1 MINAV
6 PKNRQDWKM
15 KSKLI
20 VNIHG
25 IDGFVNINADRIEK
39 DDVFLYA
46 YLEGNLV
53 GLFDVGSIMSAYLSE
68 KKEA

>member
-1 MINAV
+1 
-6 PKNRQDWKM
+6 M
-15 KSKLI
+15 KKLI
-20 VNIHG
+20 VYIHG
-25 IDGFVNINADRIEK
+25 MDGFVNIPSDRIEK

-68 KKEA
+68 KKEG